1 MGYKDQYHCYCGLN
15 MSAKAISEA
24 DGKSLLTKC
33 LPNCSYVKNKFAVV
47 VNGSNWDEILK
58 RNPWIS
64 TEVCLD
70 NFESAS
76 AYIFLAIFFSS
87 RAYLTYFKGIIL
99 NK

>member
-58 RNPWIS
+58 KNPWIL

-70 NFESAS
+70 IFELAS

-87 RAYLTYFKGIIL
+87 RLTYFK
-99 NK
+99 

>member
-1 MGYKDQYHCYCGLN
+1 

-70 NFESAS
+70 HFQSAS
-76 AYIFLAIFFSS
+76 AYIFLAIFFFKS
-87 RAYLTYFKGIIL
+87 RLL
-99 NK
+99 NLFQGNYTE

>member
-1 MGYKDQYHCYCGLN
+1 

-70 NFESAS
+70 HFQSAS